1 MNGLLK
7 MREVS
12 FYYDTKVGRTVIL
25 ENVNYSFESGKMYA
39 IMGPSGSGKST
50 ALSILSAL
58 KRPQKGYVE
67 FDGRKIQ
74 DIGYEKYR
82 RDNIGIV
89 FQSYN
94 LFDYLTA
101 IENVEVVSEIAGK
114 DNKEDA
120 KTMLRSLGITDDKF
134 KKKPSQLSGGEQ
146 QRIAIARALMSNGE
160 IILADEPTGNLDAE
174 RSKEIS
180 NLFVSIA
187 HDLNK
192 CVIIVTHSIELAS
205 MADEII
211 VINNRKFINTKE
223 V

>member
-101 IENVEVVSEIAGK
+101 IENVEGVSEIAGK

-120 KTMLRSLGITDDKF
+120 KTMLRSLGITDDKI

>member
-192 CVIIVTHSIELAS
+192 CVIIVTHYLLLSEYLLFVFPMLHA
-205 MADEII
+205 
-211 VINNRKFINTKE
+211 
-223 V
+223 